1 MIWFD
6 VNNPIL
12 ILILYIYA
20 YPIPALTHLS
30 IHPFIYDCIHTALA
44 RSPQSSGS
52 STRRGSHNS
61 GNNPHNSPSLD
72 PTHPHHNTH
81 SPTLNGDLSPS
92 INTLPLPIN
101 IANTLQ
107 KLLPSVTAAGKLSE
121 ALHKLRQIDL
131 ILEQVSVL
139 SVEKLFLVLAV
150 RELFLVLDCIY
161 FDGLILW

>member
-1 MIWFD
+1 M
-6 VNNPIL
+6 L
-12 ILILYIYA
+12 I
-20 YPIPALTHLS
+20 H
-30 IHPFIYDCIHTALA
+30 CIHTALA

-52 STRRGSHNS
+52 STRRGSHTS

-161 FDGLILW
+161 FDGLIL